1 MRALSPFPAPR
12 LKYCVAIVVITD
24 VASPVS
30 VVVVDVVVVKVS
42 KVEVVVADTVE
53 VLSNC

>member
-1 MRALSPFPAPR
+1 M
-12 LKYCVAIVVITD
+12 KYCVAIVVITD

-30 VVVVDVVVVKVS
+30 VVVVDVVVVKMS